1 MFEKRIFALLLAIP
15 LIGFMAHA
23 ANATRL
29 SADFKQLV
37 EQDFPGSKVRLDGA
51 IELKN
56 GDLMLPVIPG
66 GINVPKWS
74 KPQEEF
80 TYPDKTKPELVVYTN
95 GWCYLKVIKKG
106 HVNTFVLPPSL
117 TEKTRK
123 RIFTGNF
130 PSDLI
135 VPENFVLPKEYKE
148 LVGDLQ
154 IKIVDEAELTKL
166 ESGPVTIHHA
176 KTPISDHGVYVVN
189 SLHSGT
195 LILLDDRKLSKLTEF
210 PTEGTL
216 SQMVAIGNHLYI
228 SDQAKARVLI
238 LDPSKREFVGQI
250 DLEPKSAPKGIA
262 TLPNGQLIYV
272 AESGSNDIAIIET
285 VSKKVLLRT
294 KVPPGPGRLAV
305 TPNGYYLLVLNAA
318 SGQLTILSTGNQ
330 SVNGTVK
337 VGGMPTAMAI
347 SNDSKRVYITNRLS
361 NTLSIVDLGTKQV
374 LATLQTGNAPTGLA
388 LSRDNERLFVACA
401 RDNSISIF
409 DLKTNQKLSDVRL
422 PLDLEFPGNLELTP
436 DGKKLFVTSE
446 AADALGLM
454 DLDSL
459 TFDTQSHLGHTS
471 HDIIWVPVN

>member
-1 MFEKRIFALLLAIP
+1 MRERQIFALLLSIALVGI
-15 LIGFMAHA
+15 LAQTA
-23 ANATRL
+23 DATRL

-37 EQDFPGSKVRLDGA
+37 EQSFPGAKVRIDGA
-51 IELKN
+51 IEMTN
-56 GDLMLPVIPG
+56 GDLLLPIIPG

-80 TYPDKTKPELVVYTN
+80 TYPDKTKPELVLFNN

-117 TEKTRK
+117 TEKSRK
-123 RIFTGNF
+123 RIFSGNF

-135 VPENFVLPKEYKE
+135 VPENFVLPRMYKPI
-148 LVGDLQ
+148 VGDLQ
-154 IKIVDEAELTKL
+154 VKLVDDAEFNKL
-166 ESGPVTIHHA
+166 ENEKPVAHHA
-176 KTPISDHGVYVVN
+176 KVVSDHGVYVVN

-195 LILLDDRKLSKLTEF
+195 LILLDDRKLNKLTEF

-216 SQMVAIGNHLYI
+216 SQMVAIGNNLYV

-238 LDPSKREFVGQI
+238 LDTSKREFVGQI

-272 AESGSNDIAIIET
+272 SESGTNDIAIIE
-285 VSKKVLLRT
+285 VASRKVLLRT
-294 KVPPGPGRLAV
+294 KTPPGPGRLAV
-305 TPNGYYLLVLNAA
+305 TPNGYFLLVLNAA

-330 SVNGTVK
+330 SVSGSVK

-347 SNDSKRVYITNRLS
+347 SHDSKRVYITNRLS
-361 NTLSIVDLGTKQV
+361 NSVSIVDLPTRQV
-374 LATLQTGNAPTGLA
+374 LATLPTGNAPTGLV
-388 LSRDNERLFVACA
+388 LSRDNEKLYVACA

-422 PLDLEFPGNLELTP
+422 PLDLEFPGNIELTP

-446 AADALGLM
+446 ASEALGLM
-454 DLDSL
+454 DLETL
-459 TFDTQSHLGHTS
+459 TFDAQAHLGHTS
-471 HDIIWVPVN
+471 HDIIWVPLN

>member
-1 MFEKRIFALLLAIP
+1 MLSFALVGIL
-15 LIGFMAHA
+15 AHA

-37 EQDFPGSKVRLDGA
+37 EKDFPGVKVRLDGA
-51 IELKN
+51 LELTD
-56 GDLMLPVIPG
+56 GELLLPLIPG

-80 TYPDKTKPELVVYTN
+80 TYPDKNKPELVLYNN
-95 GWCYLKVIKKG
+95 GWCFLRVIKKG
-106 HVNTFVLPPSL
+106 HINTFVLPPSL
-117 TEKTRK
+117 TEKSRK

-130 PSDLI
+130 PSDMI
-135 VPENFVLPKEYKE
+135 VPENFVLSKEFKDV
-148 LVGDLQ
+148 VGDLQ
-154 IKIVDEAELTKL
+154 VKLVDQAEINKL
-166 ESGPVTIHHA
+166 EEGPAVVHHA
-176 KTPISDHGVYVVN
+176 KPTSDHGVYVVN

-195 LILLDDRKLSKLTEF
+195 LILLDDRKLNKLTEF

-216 SQMVAIGNHLYI
+216 SQMVTVGNHLYI

-272 AESGSNDIAIIET
+272 AESGSNDIAIIEAA
-285 VSKKVLLRT
+285 SKKVLLRT

-305 TPNGYYLLVLNAA
+305 TPNGYYLLVLNAP
-318 SGQLTILSTGNQ
+318 SGQLTIISTGNQ
-330 SVNGTVK
+330 SVSGSVK

-347 SNDSKRVYITNRLS
+347 SNDSKKVYITNRLS
-361 NTLSIVDLGTKQV
+361 NSVSVVDLGIRQV
-374 LATLQTGNAPTGLA
+374 VATLPTGNSPTGIA
-388 LSRDNERLFVACA
+388 ITRDNSKLFVACA

-409 DLKTNQKLSDVRL
+409 DLKSNQKLSDVRL

-454 DLDSL
+454 DLETL
-459 TFDTQSHLGHTS
+459 TFDAQTHLGHTS